1 MSPHQPR
8 DYTHTE
14 PELLITNESS
24 VRELVGTVIEVG
36 ATALRCGLVPIVTV
50 QFGYGGGKWR
60 FAWEGIDMNC
70 HDDVAHL
77 DTGDRGSTQINTERV
92 VRMNHYYASQV
103 ARMAQTLEAVP
114 EGDGTV
120 LDNTLIAWSNEQG
133 RGDHSQRNIPVVLVG
148 KAAGATQRGGHLVDH
163 SDKAFNRLRCPIL
176 NAIAQPPKAFGDAAT
191 CGPFPG

>member
-1 MSPHQPR
+1 
-8 DYTHTE
+8 
-14 PELLITNESS
+14 LINNESS
-24 VRELVGTVIEVG
+24 LPELVATIIDLG
-36 ATALRCGLVPIVTV
+36 ATALTCGLVPIVTV

-103 ARMAQTLEAVP
+103 ARMAQALEAVP

-148 KAAGATQRGGHLVDH
+148 KAAGAIQRGGQLIDQGDQV
-163 SDKAFNRLRCPIL
+163 FNRLGCTIL
-176 NAIAQPPKAFGDAAT
+176 NAMGQPAEGFGDAVT
-191 CGPFPG
+191 CGPFPGIL